1 MSSEQPIES
10 TENEERIRRFLAI
23 ASHDLQS
30 PPRDI
35 AMYAEILLDDLAGKL
50 DGDQLKSRAWCR
62 PHLSVQDLRRLLEA
76 AAGRP
81 TRRPGLGLTAAR
93 ENLRALDGSIHLHA
107 QAADPSAI
115 PRSVGRTG
123 QFEFAGAWR

>member
-50 DGDQLKSRAWCR
+50 DGDQLKSRAWYR
-62 PHLSVQDLRRLLEA
+62 PHLSGQDLDAFWKLPQ
-76 AAGRP
+76 AGRP
-81 TRRPGLGLTAAR
+81 AGPGLASRPR
-93 ENLRALDGSIHLHA
+93 EKNLRALDGSIHLHA